1 MPINIDDMTVYS
13 LKEIA
18 DLTGISVQTIRGYV
32 RKGVLKGVKV
42 GTRFYVNEKD
52 VKHIFEKG
60 THKPVRISNKNN
72 KIHREK

>member
-13 LKEIA
+13 LAEIA

-32 RKGVLKGVKV
+32 RRGILKGVKV

-52 VKHIFEKG
+52 VKYIFEAG
-60 THKPVRISNKNN
+60 THEPVRKEGKKKTNRK
-72 KIHREK
+72 

>member
-52 VKHIFEKG
+52 VKHIFETG
-60 THKPVRISNKNN
+60 THEPVRKEGGKKKTIRK
-72 KIHREK
+72 